1 LNQRTFSQLSFSSS
15 SSSLTGTLHQDPSSS
30 SSAAVTA
37 VDEVDPADTEP
48 QKFMTMSLT
57 TVQALTA
64 GEFLEI
70 QWSATVA
77 LALLWY
83 ENNE

>member
-1 LNQRTFSQLSFSSS
+1 L
-15 SSSLTGTLHQDPSSS
+15 SSLSSTGTLHQDPSSS
-30 SSAAVTA
+30 SSSAAVT
-37 VDEVDPADTEP
+37 VVDTEP

-57 TVQALTA
+57 TVREALTA

-70 QWSATVA
+70 QWCATVA
-77 LALLWY
+77 LALLLY